1 MLDAATHPGVAT
13 PATASFQ
20 ARSELPCGRMPP
32 APHWAVCYTHPQ
44 AERWA
49 AQQLQRSGYRV
60 LLPLLAVRRRDP
72 VIRSLWHVAE
82 VPLFPRYLFVHLDGP
97 WTPIRY
103 SPGVR
108 SLLMDGTKP
117 GIVPDAAVRAVQAGE
132 ALRRIPPTQ
141 HELERPGTPLQA
153 SLGGGQKVNGVMI
166 SVRGRKA
173 TILAIMFGA
182 LREITVATSR
192 LQPRSDAD

>member
-82 VPLFPRYLFVHLDGP
+82 LPLFPRYLFVHLDGP

-117 GIVPDAAVRAVQAGE
+117 GRVSEAAVSALQASE
-132 ALRRIPPTQ
+132 ALRRIPPPPET
-141 HELERPGTPLQA
+141 LWRPGVA
-153 SLGGGQKVNGVMI
+153 CEARLGGGQTVHGIVI
-166 SVRGRKA
+166 SVRRQKA
-173 TILAIMFGA
+173 TVAAIMFGA
-182 LREITVATSR
+182 LRELTVAVR
-192 LQPRSDAD
+192 NLQPRTEED

>member
-32 APHWAVCYTHPQ
+32 APYWAVCYTNPQ

-60 LLPLLAVRRRDP
+60 LLPLLAVRRRDR
-72 VIRSLWHVAE
+72 VVRSLWHVAE

-97 WTPIRY
+97 WAPICAT
-103 SPGVR
+103 PGVR
-108 SLLMDGTKP
+108 SLLTDGTKP
-117 GIVPDAAVRAVQAGE
+117 GRVSEAAVSALQASE
-132 ALRRIPPTQ
+132 ALRRIPPPPET
-141 HELERPGTPLQA
+141 LWRPGVA
-153 SLGGGQKVNGVMI
+153 CEARLGGGQTVHGIVI
-166 SVRGRKA
+166 SVRRQKA
-173 TILAIMFGA
+173 TVAAIMFGA

-192 LQPRSDAD
+192 LQPRAEAD